1 MQEKILN
8 SLKELDK
15 NLDIISSDI
24 TTSDLKDKNFR
35 QILKSLKLK
44 FKELK
49 TLVKWSKDGRERDT
63 AKNLRGER

>member
-8 SLKELDK
+8 YLKELDK

-35 QILKSLKLK
+35 RILKSLKLK

-49 TLVKWSKDGRERDT
+49 TLVEWSKDGSERDT

>member
-24 TTSDLKDKNFR
+24 TTSDLKDKSFR
-35 QILKSLKLK
+35 QILKSLRLK

-49 TLVKWSKDGRERDT
+49 MLVEWSKDGCKRDT

>member
-35 QILKSLKLK
+35 RILKSLKLK

-49 TLVKWSKDGRERDT
+49 TLVKWSKDGCERDT